1 MSDSYAG
8 RGPEATTDMKAR
20 IAVLKA
26 GGFSGEQIISI
37 LYERLK
43 IAEQGDGFTYDL
55 AEPEPVR
62 PDGQL
67 RQPARR

>member
-1 MSDSYAG
+1 MSESYAG
-8 RGPEATTDMKAR
+8 RGDVATTDMKTR

-26 GGFSGEQIISI
+26 NGFTGEQIISI
-37 LYERLK
+37 LYARLK
-43 IAEQGDGFTYDL
+43 TAEQGDGFEYEY

-67 RQPARR
+67 RQPAGR